1 MTRTASSAVHPT
13 ALRQLAENLSEK
25 QAVQP
30 GLDLERLSSENI
42 RHLFHELQ
50 VHQIELEMQ
59 NENLKLMQAE
69 LEAAREE
76 YFELYDLAPVGYLSL
91 TDIGLIRQANLTAAN
106 LLEESKDKL
115 VNRMLSSYI
124 WPGDAEIYY
133 LHFKDLF
140 ITGKK
145 QLFEIRLQ
153 RQGGRHFWARIETTA
168 MRDNEGNPLCHLILS
183 DISAHKQAEEALRE
197 NEKRLRIALD
207 AAQIGD
213 WEIDLLQGKSRW
225 SLRYG
230 QIFGLSHPLPLTG
243 GTRDF
248 LDCVH
253 PEDRTRVA
261 ASLDESRE
269 DCRDWYSEFRI
280 VRPDREVRWV
290 WIRGSFFRDNWGRIS
305 TMFGLVA
312 DITEQKIAEERKK
325 RDEDQQRLLERNSLT
340 GKIRDLDEQI
350 ESSLELQLGKSSIMQ
365 HIIHDIK
372 KLASTNFSIIIEGE
386 TGTGKSLIAN
396 IIHGLS
402 SRSQKP
408 FIVLDLST
416 IPEGLIES
424 ELFGYEKG
432 AFTGAEKKKKGY
444 FEIANGGTIFLDE
457 LENMSPHIQTKILMV
472 MDEQRFYPVGANHP
486 VQSDMRIIGATNTN
500 IKKAVREKKFREDL
514 YYRLSEA
521 TLKLPPL
528 RERKEDIGFFIQKF
542 LREVSSELNKSIHM
556 ADQQVFS
563 FLEEQQWPGN
573 VRELKNV
580 IRRAVLFSESQSL
593 TVGAVSRA
601 MSETSVALDYAEVP
615 GGHGQPTPLSIPEAE
630 KQAIKIALSHTG
642 GNKTK
647 AAEVLKIT
655 LKTLIAKIKKYS
667 L

>member
-1 MTRTASSAVHPT
+1 MTKKASRAVHPT
-13 ALRQLAENLSEK
+13 ALRQLAENLSAQQSLPPK
-25 QAVQP
+25 
-30 GLDLERLSSENI
+30 LDVAHLSSENLQ
-42 RHLFHELQ
+42 RLCHELQ

-59 NENLKLMQAE
+59 NENLKLIQAE

-76 YFELYDLAPVGYLSL
+76 YFELYDLAPVGYLTL

-106 LLEESKDKL
+106 LLGESKEGL
-115 VNRMLSSYI
+115 INRMLSSYI
-124 WPGDAEIYY
+124 WPGEVEVYY

-140 ITGKK
+140 VTGKK
-145 QLFEIRLQ
+145 QQFEIRLQ
-153 RQGGRHFWARIETTA
+153 RQGGRYFWARIETTA
-168 MRDNEGNPLCHLILS
+168 IQDNEGNPLCHLILS

-230 QIFGLSHPLPLTG
+230 QIFGLSQLLPATG

-253 PEDRTRVA
+253 AEDRTRVA
-261 ASLDESRE
+261 TSLDESRE
-269 DCRDWYSEFRI
+269 NCREWYAEFRI

-290 WIRGSFFRDNWGRIS
+290 WARGSFFRDNWGRIS
-305 TMFGLVA
+305 TMFGMVA
-312 DITEQKIAEERKK
+312 DITEQKIIAERQK
-325 RDEDQQRLLERNSLT
+325 RLEDQQRIQERNSLT

-350 ESSLELQLGKSSIMQ
+350 ESSLELQLGKSSIIQ

-396 IIHGLS
+396 IIHSLS
-402 SRSQKP
+402 NRSEKP
-408 FIVLDLST
+408 FIVLDLSA
-416 IPEGLIES
+416 IPESLIES

-432 AFTGAEKKKKGY
+432 AFTGADKKKKGY
-444 FEIANGGTIFLDE
+444 FEIATGGTIFFDE
-457 LENMSPHIQTKILMV
+457 LQNMSPHIQTKILMV
-472 MDEQRFYPVGANHP
+472 MDERRFYPVGANRP
-486 VQSDMRIIGATNTN
+486 VQADMRVIGATNTN

-528 RERKEDIGFFIQKF
+528 RERREDIGFFIQKF
-542 LREVSSELNKSIHM
+542 LLEVSSELNKPIRM
-556 ADQQVFS
+556 ADQQVFG

-580 IRRAVLFSESQSL
+580 IRRAVLFSESKTL
-593 TVGAVSRA
+593 TVAAVSRA
-601 MSETSVALDYAEVP
+601 MSETSVAPDYAEAP
-615 GGHGQPTPLSIPEAE
+615 GDHGRPAPLSLPEAE
-630 KQAIKIALSHTG
+630 RQAIRIALSHTG
-642 GNKTK
+642 GNKTR
-647 AAEVLKIT
+647 AAEVLRIT
-655 LKTLIAKIKKYS
+655 LKTLLAKIKKYS